1 MKHDLSAIHN
11 STNPP
16 FPREA
21 QRSRISFPFTYF
33 IYIRLS
39 LLLSFF
45 KRKKEKNIAKTRAKR
60 RAKYKATQR
69 PRRRRRHRIVH
80 RGRKSSP
87 SSLLEI

>member
-1 MKHDLSAIHN
+1 MKHDLSAIHVRQI
-11 STNPP
+11 PP
-16 FPREA
+16 SLAKPNDRE
-21 QRSRISFPFTYF
+21 Y
-33 IYIRLS
+33 LS
-39 LLLSFF
+39 LLRILSIFISLFF
-45 KRKKEKNIAKTRAKR
+45 SLSLKKKEKNIAKTRAKR